1 MLRGLPLIHPKLGS
15 TLESWQTV
23 RAAVKPS
30 DEPLR
35 KGETVRP
42 LTFALRIEAIAQRI
56 DDA

>member
-1 MLRGLPLIHPKLGS
+1 MGS
-15 TLESWQTV
+15 TLESQRMV

-42 LTFALRIEAIAQRI
+42 LIFVSGFLWLGLDTTVFGR
-56 DDA
+56 